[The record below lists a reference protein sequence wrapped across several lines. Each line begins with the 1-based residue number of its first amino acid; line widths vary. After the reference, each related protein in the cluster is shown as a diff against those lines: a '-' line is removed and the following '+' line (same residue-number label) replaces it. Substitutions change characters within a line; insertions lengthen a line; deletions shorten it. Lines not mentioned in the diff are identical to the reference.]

1 LTFSYSQAT
10 GTLDNLT
17 TNDKMLENHEIFSFD
32 SKDNRIMCFLHIIN
46 ITVQHVLKKMSLA
59 QVPENDDDPEVFTG
73 EPNTDKGHRFSQSF
87 AAACAQDPIACLR
100 KIVMVIQSSRQ
111 HCDVLMRW
119 IETGNQNRLFVLNNR
134 PVQIQPRQLLRDVRT
149 RWDSMYQMIKRCI
162 EMRLVCLPLFYHCF
176 ELTISF
182 RQLTPFLHDQV
193 VISTI

>member
-1 LTFSYSQAT
+1 
-10 GTLDNLT
+10 
-17 TNDKMLENHEIFSFD
+17 
-32 SKDNRIMCFLHIIN
+32 
-46 ITVQHVLKKMSLA
+46 MSLV

-73 EPNTDKGHRFSQSF
+73 KPNMDKGHGFGQSF
-87 AAACAQDPIACLR
+87 AAACAQDPVAHLC

-111 HCDVLMRW
+111 HRDALMRW
-119 IETGNQNRLFVLNNR
+119 IEMGNQNGLFVLNNR

-149 RWDSMYQMIKRCI
+149 RWDSTYQMIKRCT

-193 VISTI
+193 AISII